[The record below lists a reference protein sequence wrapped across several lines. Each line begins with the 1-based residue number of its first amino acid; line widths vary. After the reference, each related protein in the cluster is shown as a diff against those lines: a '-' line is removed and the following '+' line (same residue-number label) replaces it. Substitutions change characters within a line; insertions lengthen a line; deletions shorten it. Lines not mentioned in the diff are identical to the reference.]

1 MRRSLLF
8 FLPVLSLSLLT
19 MCDTEPQVPALQ
31 DITLDRTSLEM
42 TVGDVDTLYMGVIPQ
57 EAETPVI
64 TPVSGNEDVVRAARI
79 SATSFRVEA
88 VGTGSATLTFSA
100 GEIEKTCQVT
110 VAERVIPVESV
121 EIDEES
127 LELFVGD
134 TETLTALVLP
144 LDADYV
150 LEWSSS
156 DAEVASVDG
165 EGNVEALSAGTCF
178 IKAAAGGISDS
189 VSVTVDGISI
199 ILSQET
205 YSMGVGNMGWVE
217 AVITPEEYADG
228 TVEWSVDS
236 DDVVELTVYP
246 DEPNSAYFSALAPGT
261 AVLTATYREAVAE
274 CTITVGE
281 IPVTEIIVTN
291 SGGMVIE
298 ELNLSENGNY
308 ATINAFAMPGD
319 ATDQAISYSIEDTG
333 IATIEQYQDEYGRYY
348 CDITPWNEGSTVLNI
363 SAGDFVLEFPVNV
376 ASAPGGNPY
385 SLYNVYDREGVR
397 GVVWWISEDRSSL
410 KLLSMSNGEG
420 LAWASRS
427 VQAGVPETDGHA
439 DGSANTD
446 IILGNQSGAS
456 FPAAQWCRGLGEGWY
471 LPSAEE
477 IRSIYV
483 THRIDLEAARTS
495 AGGSA
500 FPATAWTSNENAD
513 GDPDTALVMLEEFTQ
528 FWNCVERS
536 KLETH
541 GAVAAKIVE
550 F

>member
-100 GEIEKTCQVT
+100 AEIEKTCQVT

-199 ILSQET
+199 ILSQDT

-308 ATINAFAMPGD
+308 ATIKAFAMPGD

-420 LAWASRS
+420 RAGLCRPGCLKPMDMPMEAPIPISFSAIRAAPLFLRLNGAAASARAGICLRPKRS
-427 VQAGVPETDGHA
+427 
-439 DGSANTD
+439 
-446 IILGNQSGAS
+446 
-456 FPAAQWCRGLGEGWY
+456 AA
-471 LPSAEE
+471 
-477 IRSIYV
+477 
-483 THRIDLEAARTS
+483 
-495 AGGSA
+495 
-500 FPATAWTSNENAD
+500 F
-513 GDPDTALVMLEEFTQ
+513 M
-528 FWNCVERS
+528 
-536 KLETH
+536 
-541 GAVAAKIVE
+541 
-550 F
+550 